1 MLARTMRASGASKEI
16 NAEGWIPAREEAN
29 GKTERNSMIA
39 ILHAESPE
47 NIVFQSSNVFMKQNR
62 LLLHVLKQ

>member
-1 MLARTMRASGASKEI
+1 MLARTMRASGASKRSMPKV
-16 NAEGWIPAREEAN
+16 GYQQGEEAN